1 MVDKLSHTLVSGS
14 CESCVAERYGVE
26 GGGSVAELV
35 GLVLVKV
42 ALLNRALLVVLVVV
56 VVLLVVVLVL
66 LLREAVLLVVGEE
79 VVRGGV
85 ALVLLRALRLLLLD
99 RDRF

>member
-42 ALLNRALLVVLVVV
+42 ALLNRALLVV
-56 VVLLVVVLVL
+56 VVLLVV

>member
-56 VVLLVVVLVL
+56 VVLVL

>member
-42 ALLNRALLVVLVVV
+42 ALLNRALLVVVVVV
-56 VVLLVVVLVL
+56 VVLLLG
-66 LLREAVLLVVGEE
+66 EAVLLVVGEE

>member
-1 MVDKLSHTLVSGS
+1 MDKLSHTLVSGS

-42 ALLNRALLVVLVVV
+42 ALLNRALLVLVVV
-56 VVLLVVVLVL
+56 VVVV
-66 LLREAVLLVVGEE
+66 LLREAVLLVVGE
-79 VVRGGV
+79 
-85 ALVLLRALRLLLLD
+85 
-99 RDRF
+99 

>member
-1 MVDKLSHTLVSGS
+1 MDKLSHTLVSGS

-42 ALLNRALLVVLVVV
+42 ALLNRALLVVVVV
-56 VVLLVVVLVL
+56 VVVLVL

>member
-42 ALLNRALLVVLVVV
+42 ALLNRALLVVVVV
-56 VVLLVVVLVL
+56 VV

>member
-1 MVDKLSHTLVSGS
+1 MDKLSHTLVSGS

-42 ALLNRALLVVLVVV
+42 ALLNRALLVVVVEVVV
-56 VVLLVVVLVL
+56 VVV

>member
-42 ALLNRALLVVLVVV
+42 ALLNRALLVVVVV
-56 VVLLVVVLVL
+56 VVVLVL

-85 ALVLLRALRLLLLD
+85 ALVLLRALRLVLLD

>member
-42 ALLNRALLVVLVVV
+42 ALLNRALLVVVVV
-56 VVLLVVVLVL
+56 VVVLVL

>member
-42 ALLNRALLVVLVVV
+42 ALLNRALLVVVVV
-56 VVLLVVVLVL
+56 VVVVVLVL
-66 LLREAVLLVVGEE
+66 LLREAVVLVVGEE

>member
-42 ALLNRALLVVLVVV
+42 ALLNRALLLLLLLLV
-56 VVLLVVVLVL
+56 VVVLVL

-85 ALVLLRALRLLLLD
+85 ALVLLRALRLVLLD

>member
-42 ALLNRALLVVLVVV
+42 ALLNRALLVVV
-56 VVLLVVVLVL
+56 VVVLVL

>member
-42 ALLNRALLVVLVVV
+42 ALLNRALLLLLLLLLVV
-56 VVLLVVVLVL
+56 VVVLVL

-85 ALVLLRALRLLLLD
+85 ALVLLRALRLVLLD

>member
-56 VVLLVVVLVL
+56 LVLVL

>member
-42 ALLNRALLVVLVVV
+42 ALLNRALLVVVV
-56 VVLLVVVLVL
+56 VVLVVVL

>member
-1 MVDKLSHTLVSGS
+1 MDKLSHTLVSGS

-42 ALLNRALLVVLVVV
+42 ALLNRALLVVVVV
-56 VVLLVVVLVL
+56 VVVLVL

-85 ALVLLRALRLLLLD
+85 ALVLLRALRLVLLD

>member
-42 ALLNRALLVVLVVV
+42 ALLNRALLLLLLLLVV
-56 VVLLVVVLVL
+56 VVVLVL

-85 ALVLLRALRLLLLD
+85 ALVLLRALRLVLLD

>member
-42 ALLNRALLVVLVVV
+42 ALLNRALLVVV
-56 VVLLVVVLVL
+56 VVVLVL

-85 ALVLLRALRLLLLD
+85 ALVLLRALRLVLLD

>member
-42 ALLNRALLVVLVVV
+42 ALLNRALLVVVVV
-56 VVLLVVVLVL
+56 VVLVLLL

>member
-42 ALLNRALLVVLVVV
+42 ALLNRALLLLLLLLLLVVV
-56 VVLLVVVLVL
+56 VVLV
-66 LLREAVLLVVGEE
+66 LREAVLLVVGEE

-85 ALVLLRALRLLLLD
+85 ALVLLRALRLVLLD

>member
-1 MVDKLSHTLVSGS
+1 MDKLSHTLVSGS

-56 VVLLVVVLVL
+56 VVLL
-66 LLREAVLLVVGEE
+66 REAVLLVVGEE

>member
-42 ALLNRALLVVLVVV
+42 ALLNRALLVLVVV
-56 VVLLVVVLVL
+56 VVVVLVLVL
-66 LLREAVLLVVGEE
+66 LLREAVVLVVGEE

>member
-42 ALLNRALLVVLVVV
+42 ALLNRALLVVEV
-56 VVLLVVVLVL
+56 VVLVVVL

-85 ALVLLRALRLLLLD
+85 ALVLLRALRLVLLD

>member
-42 ALLNRALLVVLVVV
+42 ALLNRALLVVVVV
-56 VVLLVVVLVL
+56 VVVVLVVVLVL

>member
-56 VVLLVVVLVL
+56 VVLL
-66 LLREAVLLVVGEE
+66 REAVLLVVGEE

>member
-1 MVDKLSHTLVSGS
+1 MDKLSHTLVSGS

-56 VVLLVVVLVL
+56 LVL
-66 LLREAVLLVVGEE
+66 LLGEAVLLVVGEE

>member
-42 ALLNRALLVVLVVV
+42 ALLNRALLVVVV
-56 VVLLVVVLVL
+56 VVLVLVL
-66 LLREAVLLVVGEE
+66 LLREAVVLVVGEE